1 MKHFNEGLWADF
13 VRGIASEDVHREMQT
28 HLESGC
34 VACQLVVDWI
44 QRVEGVAAAD
54 RKQEIP
60 SECIAQAK
68 GIFPQPGTRNS
79 WIDDLVA
86 TMGELVLATG
96 FEAEGAGVRSL
107 STAAGGGRMMF
118 RAGDYQ
124 IHVNVAGPT
133 AGESGEIVGQISNDA
148 DPPSSHEGIVVQA
161 TANGRMLSETT
172 ANRFG
177 EFVME
182 YPFLEQATL
191 RLASRE
197 RALLIEVPLYQEPSV
212 SGKSPTIEG
221 E

>member
-1 MKHFNEGLWADF
+1 MKHFNEGLWVDF
-13 VRGIASEDVHREMQT
+13 VRGTASKDVQQEMQT
-28 HLESGC
+28 HLNTGC
-34 VACQLVVDWI
+34 VACQSVVDWM

-60 SECIAQAK
+60 REWIARARA
-68 GIFPQPGTRNS
+68 IFRQPGTKNA

-86 TMGELVLATG
+86 IMGELIFATR
-96 FEAEGAGVRSL
+96 FEVEGAGIRSF

-133 AGESGEIVGQISNDA
+133 AGEPGEIVGQISNDA
-148 DPPSSHEGIVVQA
+148 DPPGSQEGMVVQA

-197 RALLIEVPLYQEPSV
+197 RALLIEVPLYQERNSAA
-212 SGKSPTIEG
+212 EG